1 MYKFILYIFLFFAG
15 DANSHG
21 TIEGVKSTILGA
33 VDPLRRCG
41 GLATQRQLRISGCDG
56 YCRFTPG
63 QIYNCEND
71 FMPSQAIPQL
81 NLRVEI
87 CLSGDICMT
96 IINYEMPNSSVQ
108 PGFLYTAKYSFV
120 PNDIL
125 SGRTVEFRASLLHS
139 NDLHVEVCVAADV
152 DVL

>member
-71 FMPSQAIPQL
+71 FMPSKTWFVNLANFNVFLIQKIL
-81 NLRVEI
+81 YTCKTEFFTNLRR
-87 CLSGDICMT
+87 CLEKIYRFS
-96 IINYEMPNSSVQ
+96 
-108 PGFLYTAKYSFV
+108 
-120 PNDIL
+120 
-125 SGRTVEFRASLLHS
+125 
-139 NDLHVEVCVAADV
+139 
-152 DVL
+152 